1 MVDMFSPLGLALAFF
16 LDLITGDPQWA
27 FHPIRIIGKLISF
40 LERYL
45 KNLFQNRLNEKQTG
59 LVLCLTV
66 ISIVYGAT
74 YSVVC
79 AAFQLNTYFGFLV
92 YVLLVYFT
100 ISLKALAEAALEIKK
115 NLADGNDDEARL
127 HLSHIVGRDTE
138 TLNREEIVRATV
150 ETVAENTSDG
160 IIAPLFYLMLGGAPL
175 AMTYKAIN
183 TLDSMVGYKNKEYIQ
198 LGWASARCD
207 DLANYLPARIT
218 GFLLFLSAF
227 LQQKDWKNSWLTL
240 KSDARKHESPNSG
253 YPEAAVAGALK
264 IRLGGTNFYKGIPRT
279 SPLIGR
285 QERVLNA
292 SSIGEV
298 VRLMYCASF
307 IMFIVCLLMLWRIG

>member
-1 MVDMFSPLGLALAFF
+1 M
-16 LDLITGDPQWA
+16 
-27 FHPIRIIGKLISF
+27 
-40 LERYL
+40 
-45 KNLFQNRLNEKQTG
+45 
-59 LVLCLTV
+59 
-66 ISIVYGAT
+66 
-74 YSVVC
+74 
-79 AAFQLNTYFGFLV
+79 
-92 YVLLVYFT
+92 
-100 ISLKALAEAALEIKK
+100 
-115 NLADGNDDEARL
+115 
-127 HLSHIVGRDTE
+127 
-138 TLNREEIVRATV
+138 NREEIVMATV

-175 AMTYKAIN
+175 AMSYKAIN

-285 QERVLNA
+285 QERILNA

-307 IMFIVCLLMLWRIG
+307 IMFIVCLLMLWRSG

>member
-1 MVDMFSPLGLALAFF
+1 M
-16 LDLITGDPQWA
+16 
-27 FHPIRIIGKLISF
+27 
-40 LERYL
+40 
-45 KNLFQNRLNEKQTG
+45 
-59 LVLCLTV
+59 
-66 ISIVYGAT
+66 ISIVYVAT

-138 TLNREEIVRATV
+138 TLNCEEIVRATV

>member
-66 ISIVYGAT
+66 ISIVYVAT

-115 NLADGNDDEARL
+115 NLADGYDDEARL

-175 AMTYKAIN
+175 AMSYKAIN